1 MLMFNLGGKTITKI
15 TWHYYV
21 DLWLGWMCSLLSA
34 VNVLSSSVRE
44 HLQYIR
50 TTLSPHLSKTFMVSL
65 SGWNLLLSF
74 ILDDYVLQLRH
85 SQSLLFPAER
95 CTTNL
100 VLQQQ
105 TQSPGEARSYITM
118 LTPLLHLAQ
127 DQNNHCHTDMS
138 AVAASSLP
146 QHRSQN
152 KSESEWRSRIYCP

>member
-1 MLMFNLGGKTITKI
+1 
-15 TWHYYV
+15 
-21 DLWLGWMCSLLSA
+21 MCSLLSA

-50 TTLSPHLSKTFMVSL
+50 TTLSPHLSKTHESKMFCLRMVSL

-146 QHRSQN
+146 QHRGQN